1 MAIFTPPAGGRL
13 GVPGYD
19 GARQTRVLAG
29 GFLLLAPVAV
39 FASNGTVVVLGLAAL
54 LAMPGRHALAARLA
68 GLPPAF
74 SGGLALLLAWALV
87 STAWAP
93 GSALVPALRL
103 AALTAAGLLVLAAV
117 AGLSD
122 EARRRVGGAA
132 LLMAGAMLALLVAES
147 LVGGRLSQ
155 YVRDFPAPTLDA
167 LNRASAIFAPLVW
180 PATYGLGV
188 RYGRRVAG
196 LFLAAAAGVLLYLP
210 MFASFVALV
219 AGALVLAVV
228 RTFPRRG
235 PTVLLA
241 AFVAYALAAPVIS
254 GQFLT
259 LDMVRDG
266 ALPMSWKHRVGI
278 WEFTSSLIA
287 EHPLRGAGFEAA
299 RHIGA
304 GQPKLVDFPW
314 VAMPLHPHNL
324 VLQVWLELG
333 AVGLA
338 GAILILTGVVTAL
351 RRATAGDPVRR
362 AFLAASLATFL
373 FIALMS
379 YGVWQNWW
387 LATGWL
393 AAAVNLALVGRSPST
408 PAPRPG

>member
-1 MAIFTPPAGGRL
+1 MDMTAPSGDFRRASQRQIRAITA
-13 GVPGYD
+13 
-19 GARQTRVLAG
+19 
-29 GFLLLAPVAV
+29 GFLLLAPIAV
-39 FASNGTVVVLGLAAL
+39 FASNGTVVVLGLMAL
-54 LAMPGRHALAARLA
+54 LAMPGRHALAAWLA

-74 SGGLALLLAWALV
+74 SGGLVLLLSWALV
-87 STAWAP
+87 SAAWAP
-93 GSALVPALRL
+93 GPALVPTLRL
-103 AALTAAGLLVLAAV
+103 GALTAAGLLVLAAV

-122 EARRRVGGAA
+122 ASRRRVGGAA
-132 LLMAGAMLALLVAES
+132 LLMAGALLALLAAES

-155 YVRDFPAPTLDA
+155 YVRDLPAPTLDA
-167 LNRASAIFAPLVW
+167 LNRASAVFAPLVW

-196 LFLAAAAGVLLYLP
+196 LFLLAAAAVLLYLP

-219 AGALVLAVV
+219 AGGLVLAVV

-235 PTVLLA
+235 TTVLLA

-278 WEFTSSLIA
+278 WEFTSNLIA

-338 GAILILTGVVTAL
+338 GVILILAGVVAAL
-351 RRATAGDPVRR
+351 RRATAGNPARR

-393 AAAVNLALVGRSPST
+393 VAAVNLALVGRSRST